1 MANSNCYYYSLAVSL
16 FSLLDFYLNYAH
28 TTHARPE
35 WILQASNDLR
45 LRQVCL
51 HATLN
56 LCSSLHLSLSPSL
69 PVSSAFLMLLLLLG
83 HAHQFGQMPII
94 NFVLKC

>member
-1 MANSNCYYYSLAVSL
+1 MPQTGQEGRQGNLYGNIVACLGRRWLIPIVIIIASLFL

-51 HATLN
+51 HAMLN
-56 LCSSLHLSLSPSL
+56 LFSALSLFFSL
-69 PVSSAFLMLLLLLG
+69 SLLL
-83 HAHQFGQMPII
+83 F
-94 NFVLKC
+94 